1 MALISLSEGF
11 SLIPEGT
18 HVFKITGVKYKE
30 DYGKLEI
37 TMETKK
43 GQKHV
48 ERFSLLRENGSPNE
62 GAMNAFSYFA
72 KVALNDFTVTEID
85 HEDLV
90 GHYIECDVEHEEL
103 PSKKD
108 PNKTVTFARLGDK
121 RASEGWGHED
131 AAPETAP
138 APAKK
143 AAFDL
148 KAILG

>member
-121 RASEGWGHED
+121 RASEGWEHED

-143 AAFDL
+143 AKFDL